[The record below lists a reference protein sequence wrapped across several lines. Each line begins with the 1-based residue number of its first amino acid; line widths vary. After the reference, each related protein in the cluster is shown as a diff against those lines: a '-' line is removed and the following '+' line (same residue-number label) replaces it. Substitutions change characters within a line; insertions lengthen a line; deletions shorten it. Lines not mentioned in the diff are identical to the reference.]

1 MFDGD
6 VLNILVLVNKAFTE
20 ACYYTFNPRNAMYIS
35 RNNGLFNGSVCVQR
49 DSIINANTL
58 FNLGRK
64 YIDNNDKRVKKIKK
78 ILEAN
83 KKVALVEIVG

>member
-6 VLNILVLVNKAFTE
+6 VLNIIVLINKAFIE

-49 DSIINANTL
+49 DTIINANTL
-58 FNLGRK
+58 LNLGRK
-64 YIDNNDKRVKKIKK
+64 YIDNNDKRVSKIKK
-78 ILEAN
+78 ILEKN
-83 KKVALVEIVG
+83 KKAEYAM

>member
-6 VLNILVLVNKAFTE
+6 VLNILVLVNQAFIE

-58 FNLGRK
+58 LNLGRK
-64 YIDNNDKRVKKIKK
+64 YIDNDEKRVRKIKK
-78 ILEAN
+78 ILENN
-83 KKVALVEIVG
+83 KKAAEAVV